1 MCFSVVNKLL
11 HTFVLNFM
19 AQCHIRDRLPLHIE
33 VFLIYSITSNG
44 HFVGKFVSNF
54 FDFEIIADS
63 QTLI

>member
-1 MCFSVVNKLL
+1 
-11 HTFVLNFM
+11 M